1 LNHETVTWLVSARVF
16 NSSHFYSNFIS
27 IESFNFI
34 EGTSNLKCAGTLIE
48 FAHASAILMELISR
62 NLALKV
68 VCNSDLLRPGNLN
81 RTRSRDGV
89 NWSELYCVRSN
100 IVKFGVG
107 LGQLVL
113 NDLSSKLILNTKSF
127 LVGVGCHLVVILILD
142 FDFFK
147 AFRRSSG
154 DRVTNVIDAPL
165 ESTSI
170 FAELGELYFYDTA
183 RDSAF
188 NLLEAKNR

>member
-1 LNHETVTWLVSARVF
+1 
-16 NSSHFYSNFIS
+16 
-27 IESFNFI
+27 
-34 EGTSNLKCAGTLIE
+34 
-48 FAHASAILMELISR
+48 MELISR

-68 VCNSDLLRPGNLN
+68 VSNSDLLRPGNLN

-89 NWSELYCVRSN
+89 NWSELDGVRSN

-127 LVGVGCHLVVILILD
+127 LVGVGCHLVVILILN

-154 DRVTNVIDAPL
+154 DRVANVIDAPL